1 MKISHVAASALL
13 IASIVVSGCSDG
25 EDGVDGVAGI
35 QGPAGQDGAD
45 GVDGVDGQDYDDG
58 ESGVAAT
65 KVEFIGMDAPSTHDD
80 MSRAYSEAKA
90 RVYTSDTEYTD
101 YPLSYDILFDV
112 KTKVGTN
119 PHAAGQL
126 YNAKMEPLMD
136 PYGEPLIAETPDA
149 NSLLKVDDK
158 LFLVSHL
165 EYDDVLSDGVKA
177 YKTEG
182 WYSRAP
188 MNMLLTDIE
197 QGEDG
202 SLTAA
207 DQKPIDHSSVHGG
220 WIFCFGSQTPWNTH
234 LGGEEDYDLYYTETT
249 SDSRTVAGVRSM
261 TELYFENA
269 TEANPYHYGYN
280 QEVVVKG
287 DGTYDLHKRYAMGK
301 GTWEM
306 SKVFG
311 DGKTALYGDD
321 GSNVFMMMFV
331 GDKANDLSAGT
342 LYASKF
348 NQTNA
353 DGSATAAGTLE
364 WIKLGHAT
372 EQEVSGWADTHTFA
386 DIFDYLTA
394 AEVEAGASTTG
405 YTAIKAGQTS
415 VEYLK
420 VKTGKEIVA
429 AFLEPRRLAAMRGA
443 TTEWNKMEGI
453 AIDETN
459 KKAYMA
465 ISYQD
470 KGMLADDSFPKDDI
484 RVAKNNCGATYQI
497 SLAGGQRDNEGN
509 GIDSE
514 YVGVSIMAPMG
525 LVGEEIATD
534 AVGNTCH
541 VDKIANTDNIAFSE
555 KMRTLFVGEDSGTH
569 TNNFVWAYNVD
580 TAKLSRI
587 LSVPAG
593 AECTGLQT
601 VDNMNGH
608 AYIMSNSQH
617 HADFTKTTPDELK
630 AALEPQIDRF
640 GGNFGYI
647 GGMPGLK

>member
-1 MKISHVAASALL
+1 MKKWLSLAASTLL
-13 IASIVVSGCSDG
+13 AVSFTACNN
-25 EDGVDGVAGI
+25 EDNTD
-35 QGPAGQDGAD
+35 DGA
-45 GVDGVDGQDYDDG
+45 
-58 ESGVAAT
+58 VAAT
-65 KVEFIGMDAPSTHDD
+65 KVEFIGMDAPSTTEE
-80 MSRAYSEAKA
+80 MSQAYSTATA

-101 YPLSYDILFDV
+101 YPLSYDVLFDV
-112 KTKVGTN
+112 KTTVGTN
-119 PHAAGQL
+119 PHPAGQL
-126 YNAKMEPLMD
+126 YNARMEPLMD
-136 PYGEPLIAETPDA
+136 PYNEPLIAETPDS

-165 EYDDVLSDGVKA
+165 EYDDILSNGVKA
-177 YKTEG
+177 YKEPN

-197 QGEDG
+197 QDAQGK
-202 SLTAA
+202 LTAV
-207 DQKPIDHSSVHGG
+207 DQEPIDHSSVHGG

-249 SDSRTVAGVRSM
+249 SDAKAVAGIKAM
-261 TELYFENA
+261 TELYFDDNNA
-269 TEANPYHYGYN
+269 TIANPYHYGYN
-280 QEVVVKG
+280 QEVVVKA

-331 GDKANDLSAGT
+331 GDTPNDLSAGT
-342 LYASKF
+342 LYSAKF
-348 NQTNA
+348 TQTNA
-353 DGSATAAGTLE
+353 DGSPTAEGTFE

-372 EQEVSGWADTHTFA
+372 ETEVSGWADAYTFG

-394 AEVEAGASTTG
+394 ADVDANVSTAGYS
-405 YTAIKAGQTS
+405 AIKAGQTS

-420 VKTGKEIVA
+420 VKPGMETVA
-429 AFLEPRRLAAMRGA
+429 AFLEPRRLAAIKGA

-453 AIDETN
+453 TIDEKN

-470 KGMLADDSFPKDDI
+470 KGMLQDDSFAKDDI

-497 SLAGGQRDNEGN
+497 TLSADQNDTDGN
-509 GIDSE
+509 PIDSA
-514 YVGVSIMAPMG
+514 YVGVSIMAPTG
-525 LVGEEIATD
+525 LVGEEIAAD
-534 AVGNTCH
+534 AVGNTCNP
-541 VDKIANTDNIAFSE
+541 DKIANTDNIAFSE

-569 TNNFVWAYNVD
+569 TNNFVWAYSVD
-580 TAKLSRI
+580 TGNLARI

-593 AECTGLQT
+593 AECTGLQA
-601 VDNMNGH
+601 VENMNGH

-617 HADFTKTTPDELK
+617 HADFTKTTPDALKTELT
-630 AALEPQIDRF
+630 PNIDRF

-647 GGMPGLK
+647 GGMPGIK

>member
-1 MKISHVAASALL
+1 MKKWLSLAASTL
-13 IASIVVSGCSDG
+13 IVASFTACGSDDNNNS
-25 EDGVDGVAGI
+25 ENTTTTTSSSA
-35 QGPAGQDGAD
+35 
-45 GVDGVDGQDYDDG
+45 
-58 ESGVAAT
+58 VAAT
-65 KVEFIGMDAPSTHDD
+65 KVEFIGMDAPSSQAD
-80 MSRAYSEAKA
+80 MSKAYSTAKA
-90 RVYTSDTEYTD
+90 RVYTSATEYTD

-112 KTKVGTN
+112 KTRVGTN
-119 PHAAGQL
+119 PHPAGQL
-126 YNAKMEPLMD
+126 YNARMEPLKD

-165 EYDDVLSDGVKA
+165 EYDDILSDGVKA
-177 YKTEG
+177 YKTAG

-188 MNMLLTDIE
+188 MNMILTDIE
-197 QGEDG
+197 QNENGT
-202 SLTAA
+202 LTAV

-249 SDSRTVAGVRSM
+249 SKGSRAVAGVRSM
-261 TELYFENA
+261 TELYFDDNNA
-269 TEANPYHYGYN
+269 TVANPYHYGYN

-287 DGTYDLHKRYAMGK
+287 DGSYDLHKRYAMGR

-306 SKVFG
+306 SQVFG
-311 DGKTALYGDD
+311 DAKTALYGDD

-353 DGSATAAGTLE
+353 DGSATAEGTLE

-372 EQEVSGWADTHTFA
+372 EQEVSDWTETHTFS
-386 DIFDYLTA
+386 DIFDYLS
-394 AEVEAGASTTG
+394 AEDVDANASTTG
-405 YTAIKAGQTS
+405 YTAIKAGQTT

-420 VKTGKEIVA
+420 VKPGKELVA
-429 AFLEPRRLAAMRGA
+429 AFLESRRYAAMKGA

-453 AIDETN
+453 AIDNTN

-470 KGMLADDSFPKDDI
+470 KGMLADDSFATDHI

-497 SLAGGQRDNEGN
+497 SLKGGQKDSEGN
-509 GIDSE
+509 DIASE
-514 YVGVSIMAPMG
+514 YVGTSIMAPAG
-525 LVGEEIATD
+525 LVGEEIAAD
-534 AVGNTCH
+534 AKGNTCN
-541 VDKIANTDNIAFSE
+541 VNKIANTDNIAFSD
-555 KMRTLFVGEDSGTH
+555 KMKTLFIGEDSGTH
-569 TNNFVWAYNVD
+569 TNNFVWAYNVE
-580 TAKLSRI
+580 TTKLSRL

-593 AECTGLQT
+593 AECTGLQ
-601 VDNMNGH
+601 VVENMNGH

-630 AALEPQIDRF
+630 EALAPNIDRF

-647 GGMPGLK
+647 GGMPGIK